1 MKLTPPMV
9 SVATSAALEAGRQ
22 LKRRQGTAFRIS
34 KKDRTNLVTEVDL
47 EAEGIIVDRIHSRFP
62 EHQILAE
69 ERGLSGTDSSFR
81 WIVDPL
87 DGTTNYAHGY
97 RFFCVSIGLEIDR
110 DLRLGVV
117 YDPVTEELFTAEKG
131 QGARLNGQPIRVSSQ
146 DVLVDSL
153 VATGFSYDRERMRRN
168 LDLFDRVMMEV
179 RAIRRDGAAALDLCY
194 VACGRF
200 DAFWELHL
208 SPWDVAA
215 GKLIVEEAGGR
226 VTDLRGQGWQVGP
239 GEVLASNGALHLA
252 FLELIRTDSPN
263 SR

>member
-1 MKLTPPMV
+1 MPP
-9 SVATSAALEAGRQ
+9 S
-22 LKRRQGTAFRIS
+22 
-34 KKDRTNLVTEVDL
+34 
-47 EAEGIIVDRIHSRFP
+47 
-62 EHQILAE
+62 
-69 ERGLSGTDSSFR
+69 R

-110 DLRLGVV
+110 ELQLGVV
-117 YDPVTEELFTAEKG
+117 YDPVTEELFTTEKG
-131 QGARLNGQPIRVSSQ
+131 QGARLNGQPIGVSPQ

-153 VATGFSYDRERMRRN
+153 VATGFPYDREQMQRN
-168 LDLFDRVMMEV
+168 LDLFGRVMLKV

-215 GKLIVEEAGGR
+215 GKLMVEEAWGG
-226 VTDLRGQGWQVGP
+226 G
-239 GEVLASNGALHLA
+239 
-252 FLELIRTDSPN
+252 
-263 SR
+263 

>member
-1 MKLTPPMV
+1 MNLTSQMV
-9 SVATSAALEAGRQ
+9 SVATRAALEAGRR
-22 LKRRQGTAFRIS
+22 LKDRRGTAFRIS
-34 KKDRTNLVTEVDL
+34 KKDRINLVTEVDL
-47 EAEGIIVDRIHSRFP
+47 EAERIVVERIRFHFP
-62 EHQILAE
+62 DHQILAE
-69 ERGLSGTDSSFR
+69 EGGLTGADASFR

-110 DLRLGVV
+110 ELQLGVV

-131 QGARLNGQPIRVSSQ
+131 QGARLNGQPIGVSPQ

-153 VATGFSYDRERMRRN
+153 VATGFSYDREQMQRN
-168 LDLFDRVMMEV
+168 LDLFGRVMLKV
-179 RAIRRDGAAALDLCY
+179 QAIRRDGAAALDLCY

-215 GKLIVEEAGGR
+215 GKLMVEEAGGR
-226 VTDLRGQGWQVGP
+226 VTDLRGKSWQMRG
-239 GEVLASNGALHLA
+239 GEVLASNGTLHPVL
-252 FLELIRTDSPN
+252 LELIEAGSV
-263 SR
+263 